1 MFFTILVRTEMLPFE
16 GCVLSPSEEH
26 RVFMKKPG
34 GKATEFPLSADV
46 RSGPEDGQHVLLLDH
61 LHEGGQVEE
70 RRELGR
76 AISKIELVGTRLVEV
91 PRHIHI
97 NSVES
102 SRLCFRDDKQYL
114 FLDFVFSFDQ
124 TVPCIALA
132 LFSNTV
138 GEPWTEDSHLFR

>member
-1 MFFTILVRTEMLPFE
+1 MFV
-16 GCVLSPSEEH
+16 
-26 RVFMKKPG
+26 KQPG
-34 GKATEFPLSADV
+34 GKATEFPFSADV

-76 AISKIELVGTRLVEV
+76 TISKIELVGTRLVEV

-102 SRLCFRDDKQYL
+102 SRL
-114 FLDFVFSFDQ
+114 
-124 TVPCIALA
+124 
-132 LFSNTV
+132 
-138 GEPWTEDSHLFR
+138 

>member
-76 AISKIELVGTRLVEV
+76 ASSKIELVGTRLVEV

-114 FLDFVFSFDQ
+114 VLDFSFDQ